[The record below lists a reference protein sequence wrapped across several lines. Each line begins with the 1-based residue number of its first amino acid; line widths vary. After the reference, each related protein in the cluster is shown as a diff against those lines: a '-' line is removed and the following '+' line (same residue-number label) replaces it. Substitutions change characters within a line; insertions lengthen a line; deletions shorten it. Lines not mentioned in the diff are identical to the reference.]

1 MPSIAAVGLC
11 RVLLEKRRSEPQVK
25 FGKLFTCTLGTAIV
39 TILTAFCGS
48 LLASSALSQLS
59 YILEIDLYRGVK
71 LMQLIPIALFM
82 LAYLLVYAYEETG
95 AREAVLAHAGQRGEK
110 NRVKRFNAYFGEL
123 MQTPMKLGWFLAIV
137 VIAVAAVLAFCLNN
151 FIIANSTIPTGSMQD
166 TIMAGAR
173 VFGSRLKYTFGEVE
187 RGDIAIFVYGY
198 KCKGCGQSYRETDQG
213 VCPYCGREDK
223 KNSVVYYVKRVIG
236 MPGDHIEIRQ
246 TGTAD
251 ASEFHNIKIG
261 KNADG
266 SSVEVPIGTV
276 YVNGEAI
283 TETYLPEP
291 MIVDGQ
297 QFPAVD
303 VTVPEGS
310 YYMLGD
316 NRNNS
321 LDARYWGE
329 YNMVARDKMVA
340 KVYFKYWPLTDMG
353 SVN

>member
-1 MPSIAAVGLC
+1 MLTSL
-11 RVLLEKRRSEPQVK
+11 QV
-25 FGKLFTCTLGTAIV
+25 C
-39 TILTAFCGS
+39 
-48 LLASSALSQLS
+48 
-59 YILEIDLYRGVK
+59 
-71 LMQLIPIALFM
+71 
-82 LAYLLVYAYEETG
+82 
-95 AREAVLAHAGQRGEK
+95 
-110 NRVKRFNAYFGEL
+110 FNAVAPLFLIMALGYGAKCLGAISVDAVPSLNKLAFRYFMPVML
-123 MQTPMKLGWFLAIV
+123 FRNLYDSSLSHAVQPRLLLF
-137 VIAVAAVLAFCLNN
+137 AVAAVLAFCLNN

-198 KCKGCGQSYRETDQG
+198 KCKGCGQSYRETDEG

-223 KNSVVYYVKRVIG
+223 KNSVIYYVKRVIG
-236 MPGDHIEIRQ
+236 MPGDHIEIKQ

-297 QFPAVD
+297 QFPEVD

-329 YNMVARDKMVA
+329 YNMVSRDKMVA

>member
-1 MPSIAAVGLC
+1 MDNKFFDVVDSDGHHVDNVSASDEGEAENSTSVSEANVDDQGASRMKPENQGAGDASAPVRTAGGK
-11 RVLLEKRRSEPQVK
+11 KRRPKKSEDDEQQPTTLLGEIIDWVK
-25 FGKLFTCTLGTAIV
+25 
-39 TILTAFCGS
+39 
-48 LLASSALSQLS
+48 
-59 YILEIDLYRGVK
+59 
-71 LMQLIPIALFM
+71 
-82 LAYLLVYAYEETG
+82 
-95 AREAVLAHAGQRGEK
+95 
-110 NRVKRFNAYFGEL
+110 
-123 MQTPMKLGWFLAIV
+123 

-213 VCPYCGREDK
+213 VCSNCGREDK

-251 ASEFHNIKIG
+251 ASEFHNIKVG

-297 QFPAVD
+297 QFPEVD

-329 YNMVARDKMVA
+329 YNMVSRDKMVA

>member
-1 MPSIAAVGLC
+1 MDNKFFDVVDSDGHHVDNVSVSDEGEAENSTSVSEDNAGDQGAAQVSSDSGQADGASP
-11 RVLLEKRRSEPQVK
+11 RVRTAGGKKRRPKKSADGEQPTTLLGEIIDWVK
-25 FGKLFTCTLGTAIV
+25 
-39 TILTAFCGS
+39 
-48 LLASSALSQLS
+48 
-59 YILEIDLYRGVK
+59 
-71 LMQLIPIALFM
+71 
-82 LAYLLVYAYEETG
+82 
-95 AREAVLAHAGQRGEK
+95 
-110 NRVKRFNAYFGEL
+110 
-123 MQTPMKLGWFLAIV
+123 

-198 KCKGCGQSYRETDQG
+198 KCKGCGQSYRETDEG

-223 KNSVVYYVKRVIG
+223 KNSVIYYVKRVIG
-236 MPGDHIEIRQ
+236 MPGDHIEIKQ

-297 QFPAVD
+297 QFPEVD

-329 YNMVARDKMVA
+329 YNMVSRDKMVA

>member
-1 MPSIAAVGLC
+1 MDNKFFDVVDSDGNHVDNVSASDEGKAENSTSVSEDNVGDQGATQVGSDSGQADVASP
-11 RVLLEKRRSEPQVK
+11 RVRTAGGKKQKRRKSEDGEQPTTLLGEIIDWVK
-25 FGKLFTCTLGTAIV
+25 
-39 TILTAFCGS
+39 
-48 LLASSALSQLS
+48 
-59 YILEIDLYRGVK
+59 
-71 LMQLIPIALFM
+71 
-82 LAYLLVYAYEETG
+82 
-95 AREAVLAHAGQRGEK
+95 
-110 NRVKRFNAYFGEL
+110 
-123 MQTPMKLGWFLAIV
+123 

-198 KCKGCGQSYRETDQG
+198 KCRSCGQSYRETDEG

-236 MPGDHIEIRQ
+236 MPGDHIEIKQ

-251 ASEFHNIKIG
+251 ASEFHNIRIG

-266 SSVEVPIGTV
+266 SNVEVPIGTV

-297 QFPAVD
+297 QFPEVD

-329 YNMVARDKMVA
+329 YNMVSRDKMVA

>member
-1 MPSIAAVGLC
+1 MDNKFFDVVDSDGHHVDNVSASDEGEAENSTSVSGDNAGDQGAAQVSSDSGQADGASP
-11 RVLLEKRRSEPQVK
+11 RVQTAGGKKRRPKKSEDEEQQPTLLGEIIDWVK
-25 FGKLFTCTLGTAIV
+25 VIV
-39 TILTAFCGS
+39 
-48 LLASSALSQLS
+48 
-59 YILEIDLYRGVK
+59 
-71 LMQLIPIALFM
+71 
-82 LAYLLVYAYEETG
+82 
-95 AREAVLAHAGQRGEK
+95 
-110 NRVKRFNAYFGEL
+110 
-123 MQTPMKLGWFLAIV
+123 
-137 VIAVAAVLAFCLNN
+137 VAAVLAFCLNN

-251 ASEFHNIKIG
+251 ASEFHNIKVG